1 MSTIIA
7 MTGLRAAQSDLSV
20 TSNNIANVGT
30 TGFHSSRADFGDLY
44 AQSPYSVA
52 RTQTGRGTQLLSVT
66 SNFAQGTVEQTS
78 NTLDLA
84 IEGQGFFI
92 KKSDTE
98 NGQSV
103 YSRSGAFG
111 LNEDGYVVDSMG
123 SYLMSRL
130 VSENG
135 EVLAATMDDLAP
147 VKIPMMAGEPT
158 ATTTMEMSVNF
169 SSNQYG
175 IGNQAAI
182 PPLAQFDLND
192 DTTYAKRTPLEILD
206 NEGQPRSAYAYF
218 IQNSEPTPLSQET
231 SFEMQLVVDGEIYT
245 SAAPSE
251 ITFNEFGMP
260 NGQITPFTFTRNGE
274 DFTVSLEGSVLS
286 NANYKIESYQHDGET
301 KKGLANLQV
310 DETGLIWATY
320 MGDDAISLG
329 KVAMA
334 NFNNPHGLKRLGN
347 ASYIETLD
355 SGRPVMGEADTNGF
369 GNIRASAL
377 EGSNVE
383 LTGELVNLITAQ
395 RNYQANAK
403 ALETSTSLA
412 QTILQIRT

>member
-1 MSTIIA
+1 MSVIIA
-7 MTGLRAAQSDLSV
+7 MTGLTAAQHDLSV

-30 TGFHSSRADFGDLY
+30 TGFHSSRADFGDIY
-44 AQSPYSVA
+44 AQSPYTVA

-66 SNFAQGTVEQTS
+66 SNFAQGAVEQTS

-92 KKSDTE
+92 KKSDLE
-98 NGQSV
+98 NGQSI
-103 YSRSGAFG
+103 YSRSGGFG
-111 LNEDGYVVDSMG
+111 LNEDGFVVDSMG
-123 SYLMSRL
+123 SYLMSRQ

-147 VKIPMMAGEPT
+147 VQIPMMAGEPK
-158 ATTTMEMSVNF
+158 ATETMEMSVNF
-169 SSNQYG
+169 SSNPAG

-182 PPLAQFDLND
+182 PPIAPFNFLD

-206 NEGQPRSAYAYF
+206 DQGQPRAAYAF
-218 IQNSEPTPLSQET
+218 FVQTAEPTPLVQET
-231 SFEMQLVVDGEIYT
+231 SFEMHLVIDDDIYA
-245 SAAPSE
+245 SAAPAE
-251 ITFNEFGMP
+251 VTFNEFGMP
-260 NGQITPFTFTRNGE
+260 AAPITPFTFSRNGV
-274 DFTVSLEGSVLS
+274 DFGVSLEGSVLT
-286 NANYKIESYQHDGET
+286 NANYKINSFQHDGES

-310 DETGLIWATY
+310 DESGLIWATY

-355 SGRPVMGEADTNGF
+355 SGRPIMGEADTNGF

-412 QTILQIRT
+412 QTILNMRT